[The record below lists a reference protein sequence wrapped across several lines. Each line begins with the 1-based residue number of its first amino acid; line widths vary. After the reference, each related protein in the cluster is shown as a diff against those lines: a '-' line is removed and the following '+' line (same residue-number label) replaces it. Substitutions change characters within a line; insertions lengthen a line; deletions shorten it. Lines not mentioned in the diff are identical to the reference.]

1 LLTPAEEAGLVRV
14 VIVSNL
20 FPPDIGGPATYVPR
34 IARELQVRGHE
45 VTVVGGAPPGHDARG
60 DDGAFPFKVHRI
72 SRGYSL
78 PLRLVVA
85 ALVVIRASWRADCI
99 YVQGLAGSEMVAVL
113 FGWLL
118 RRPVVLK
125 IVGDNAWEYAIRQGL
140 TEDDIERFQEA
151 SYGFTVNAVRTVV
164 RWFAR
169 RGTRLIVPS
178 KYLGMI
184 VQGWGV
190 RREAIRVVTNALTT
204 HVATEVERA
213 EARDWVRAEIGRG
226 RPYVVTVARLY
237 PWKNLDFL
245 IRMVMHFPPLVT
257 LVVVGDGPEMA
268 RLTNIV
274 EREGLSRRVVLA
286 GGRSHDDTQRFLRA
300 ADAFVL
306 NTRYEGLSHV
316 LLEAMA
322 AGAPAAVSAVGGN
335 LEVIRDGE
343 NGLLFTVDDRDGI
356 AVAMARL
363 VGDTLLAD
371 RLRECATRD
380 VRAYRWPVLVE
391 QTARVLEG
399 AAGLRRSSRL
409 DGTVSTR
416 ASGGS

>member
-1 LLTPAEEAGLVRV
+1 MRV

-34 IARELQVRGHE
+34 IARELQARGHE
-45 VTVVGGAPPGHDARG
+45 VTVVGGAPPGHDART
-60 DDGAFPFKVHRI
+60 DQGAFLYPVYRV
-72 SRGYSL
+72 SRGLAL
-78 PLRLVVA
+78 PVRLLVA
-85 ALVVIRASWRADCI
+85 VLVMIRAAWRADCI
-99 YVQGLAGSEMVAVL
+99 YVQGLAGPEMVAVL

-140 TEDDIERFQEA
+140 TDDGIERFQEA
-151 SYGFTVNAVRTVV
+151 SYGFTVNAVRSVV

-169 RGTRLIVPS
+169 RVTRLIVPS
-178 KYLGMI
+178 QFLGVV

-204 HVATEVERA
+204 HVATEPERA
-213 EARDWVRAEIGRG
+213 EAREWVRAELGRG
-226 RPYVVTVARLY
+226 GPYVVTVARLY
-237 PWKNLDFL
+237 PWKNLDVL
-245 IRMVMHFPPLVT
+245 IRMVLHFPPPVT

-274 EREGLSRRVVLA
+274 EREGLSRRVVLV

-322 AGAPAAVSAVGGN
+322 AGAPAAVSAIGGN
-335 LEVIRDGE
+335 PEVIRDGE
-343 NGLLFTVDDRDGI
+343 NGLLFAVDDREGI
-356 AVAMARL
+356 ARAMARL
-363 VGDTLLAD
+363 VGDAALAE
-371 RLRECATRD
+371 RLRSRAIED

-391 QTARVLEG
+391 QTARTLEE
-399 AAGLRRSSRL
+399 AAGVRRAP
-409 DGTVSTR
+409 GTEKPR
-416 ASGGS
+416 REG